1 MKDLQF
7 SGQISL
13 RELDKKPVDLK
24 GAEGD
29 EWVQEILKR
38 SAPGS
43 ELICGLDPVQWSQ
56 NSQIRFEL
64 RVEKIG
70 GDYAVSGAI
79 QGRVASAC
87 SRCGD
92 LFKPNREGRF
102 RLILHRLLRDMD
114 PDQEDSGDPDYLYFQ
129 GEEIDLI
136 PLLAEQLMVLEPVAE
151 CPPFDDLGKCQ
162 SCGVIPK
169 FINLADQEAGQ
180 KVENS
185 AFSALSK
192 LKLKGD

>member
-1 MKDLQF
+1 MKELKF
-7 SGQISL
+7 SGQVSL

-24 GAEGD
+24 GSEVD
-29 EWVQEILKR
+29 EWVQETLKQA
-38 SAPGS
+38 APGA
-43 ELICGLDPVQWSQ
+43 ELICGLDPLQWSQ
-56 NSQIRFEL
+56 NSQVRFDL
-64 RVEKIG
+64 RLEKVG
-70 GDYAVSGAI
+70 GDYAVSGSI

-92 LFKPNREGRF
+92 LFKPTREGSF

-136 PLLAEQLMVLEPVAE
+136 PLLAEQLIILEPVAE
-151 CPPFDDLGKCQ
+151 SPPFDETGKCQ

-169 FINLADQEAGQ
+169 FIDPADQDAGQ
-180 KVENS
+180 KIENS